1 MQPSSAFV
9 KIPEDFVKNLEAR
22 QKTALVLKNS
32 AAVLKNSAAVLKKT
46 AAVFCAYLCKKVFL
60 SPSVSPS
67 AIRQPVNG

>member
-32 AAVLKNSAAVLKKT
+32 AAVLKNSAAVLKKKRPFSVHIY
-46 AAVFCAYLCKKVFL
+46 AKRFFKAHPSVRQ
-60 SPSVSPS
+60 PSVSL
-67 AIRQPVNG
+67 